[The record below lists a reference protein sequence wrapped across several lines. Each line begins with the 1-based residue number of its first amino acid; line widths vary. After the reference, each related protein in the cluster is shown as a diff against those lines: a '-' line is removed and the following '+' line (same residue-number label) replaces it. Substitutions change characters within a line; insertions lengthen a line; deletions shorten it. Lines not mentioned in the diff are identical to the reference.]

1 VSPPTAPIRI
11 GTRGSALALWQA
23 REVARRLAAA
33 GAASEIVVIRTTG
46 DRLGEAP
53 LAEAGGKRLFVKEIE
68 DALLAGTIDVAV
80 HSTKDLPVVLPDG
93 LVMGAF
99 LPRATPFDAIV
110 LPARRA
116 AVAKTLAAVSA
127 VLGATPRIGTSSIR
141 RITQLHRLLPG
152 ATFEA
157 IRGNV
162 DTRLKKLDLAPAD
175 GGLYDAIV
183 LACAGLER
191 VGFGDRISLA
201 LPITACVPA
210 PGQGAVGVER
220 RLDAPAGLAAVVASL
235 DDAAT
240 RAEVAAERI
249 VVEILE
255 GGCQAPIGALAR
267 AQADGTLELH
277 AAVTSLDGDELR
289 ALAFGT
295 MGDPLALGRKV
306 GAQLLADGAAE
317 LLARSAVEPRSQTE
331 RGET

>member
-1 VSPPTAPIRI
+1 VLPVRQATAP
-11 GTRGSALALWQA
+11 
-23 REVARRLAAA
+23 
-33 GAASEIVVIRTTG
+33 
-46 DRLGEAP
+46 
-53 LAEAGGKRLFVKEIE
+53 
-68 DALLAGTIDVAV
+68 
-80 HSTKDLPVVLPDG
+80 
-93 LVMGAF
+93 
-99 LPRATPFDAIV
+99 
-110 LPARRA
+110 
-116 AVAKTLAAVSA
+116 KTLAGVSA
-127 VLGATPRIGTSSIR
+127 ALGPTPRLGTSSIR

-162 DTRLKKLDLAPAD
+162 DTRLKKLDLAPEA

-220 RLDAPAGLAAVVASL
+220 RADAPAALASLVASL
-235 DDAAT
+235 DDVAT

-295 MGDPLALGRKV
+295 MDDPLALGRKV

-317 LLARSAVEPRSQTE
+317 LLARSAVE

>member
-1 VSPPTAPIRI
+1 MSAAVDPIRI

-23 REVARRLAAA
+23 REVARRLEAA
-33 GAASEIVVIRTTG
+33 GAIPPEIVVIRTSG

-80 HSTKDLPVVLPDG
+80 HSTKDLPVALPDG

-99 LPRATPFDAIV
+99 LPRATPWDALV
-110 LPARRA
+110 LPARHA
-116 AVAKTLAAVSA
+116 AVPKTLAGVSA
-127 VLGATPRIGTSSIR
+127 VLGTTPRIGTSSIR

-152 ATFEA
+152 ATFDA

-162 DTRLKKLDLAPAD
+162 DTRLRKLDVAPGD

-220 RLDAPAGLAAVVASL
+220 RADAPEALVALVAAL

-240 RAEVAAERI
+240 RAEVTAERI

-267 AQADGTLELH
+267 ASADGTLELH

-289 ALAFGT
+289 AMAFGT

-317 LLARSAVEPRSQTE
+317 LLARSEVE
-331 RGET
+331 RGDA

>member
-1 VSPPTAPIRI
+1 VTRPAAPIRI

-23 REVARRLAAA
+23 RDVARRLGDA
-33 GAASEIVVIRTTG
+33 GAATEIVVIRTTG

-68 DALLAGTIDVAV
+68 DALLAGTIDAAV

-99 LPRATPFDAIV
+99 LPRATPFDALV
-110 LPARRA
+110 LPARDRA
-116 AVAKTLAAVSA
+116 TPKTLAGVSA
-127 VLGATPRIGTSSIR
+127 VLGATPRLGTSSIR

-162 DTRLKKLDLAPAD
+162 DTRLKKLDVAPED
-175 GGLYDAIV
+175 GGRYDAIV

-191 VGFGDRISLA
+191 VGFADRISLA

-220 RLDAPAGLAAVVASL
+220 RADAPADLAAIVASL
-235 DDAAT
+235 DDPTT

-267 AQADGTLELH
+267 AHPDRTLELH

-289 ALAFGT
+289 VVSFGT
-295 MGDPLALGRKV
+295 MDDPLALGRKV
-306 GAQLLADGAAE
+306 GAQLLEDGAAE
-317 LLARSAVEPRSQTE
+317 LLARSAVE
-331 RGET
+331 RGEA

>member
-1 VSPPTAPIRI
+1 VSAPDQPIRI

-23 REVARRLAAA
+23 REVAARLAVA
-33 GAASEIVVIRTTG
+33 GASSEIVVIRTSG

-53 LAEAGGKRLFVKEIE
+53 LADAGGKRLFVKEIE
-68 DALLAGTIDVAV
+68 DALLAATIDIAV
-80 HSTKDLPVVLPDG
+80 HSTKDLPVVLPAG

-99 LPRATPFDAIV
+99 LPRATPWDALV
-110 LPARRA
+110 LPARLA
-116 AVAKTLAAVSA
+116 AVPKTLAGVSA
-127 VLGATPRIGTSSIR
+127 ALGATPRIGTSSIR
-141 RITQLHRLLPG
+141 RITQLHRVLPG

-162 DTRLKKLDLAPAD
+162 DTRLRKLDAAAAD

-210 PGQGAVGVER
+210 PGQGAIGIER
-220 RLDAPAGLAAVVASL
+220 REDAPPRLVALVASL
-235 DDAAT
+235 DDHAT

-267 AQADGTLELH
+267 ASADGTLELH

-289 ALAFGT
+289 AMAFGT
-295 MGDPLALGRKV
+295 MRDPLALGRKV

-317 LLARSAVEPRSQTE
+317 LLARSVVE
-331 RGET
+331 

>member
-1 VSPPTAPIRI
+1 MAAP
-11 GTRGSALALWQA
+11 
-23 REVARRLAAA
+23 
-33 GAASEIVVIRTTG
+33 EIVVIRTSG

-99 LPRATPFDAIV
+99 LPRAAPWDALV
-110 LPARRA
+110 LPARQA
-116 AVAKTLAAVSA
+116 AVPKTLAGVSA
-127 VLGATPRIGTSSIR
+127 ALGAAPRIGTSSIR

-152 ATFEA
+152 ATFEP

-162 DTRLKKLDLAPAD
+162 DTRLRKLDVAPED

-201 LPITACVPA
+201 LPLTACVPA

-220 RLDAPAGLAAVVASL
+220 REDAPEALATLVATL

-267 AQADGTLELH
+267 ARQDGTLELH

-289 ALAFGT
+289 A
-295 MGDPLALGRKV
+295 MALG
-306 GAQLLADGAAE
+306 
-317 LLARSAVEPRSQTE
+317 P
-331 RGET
+331 

>member
-1 VSPPTAPIRI
+1 VSAPDQPIRI

-23 REVARRLAAA
+23 REVARQLAAA
-33 GAASEIVVIRTTG
+33 GASSEIVVIRTSG

-53 LAEAGGKRLFVKEIE
+53 LADAGGKRLFVKEIE
-68 DALLAGTIDVAV
+68 DALLAGAIDVAV
-80 HSTKDLPVVLPDG
+80 HSTKDLPVVLPEG

-99 LPRATPFDAIV
+99 LPRATPWDALV
-110 LPARRA
+110 LPARLA
-116 AVAKTLAAVSA
+116 AVPKTIAAVSA
-127 VLGATPRIGTSSIR
+127 ALGATPRIGTSSIR
-141 RITQLHRLLPG
+141 RITQLHRVLPG

-162 DTRLKKLDLAPAD
+162 DTRLRKLDAAGD
-175 GGLYDAIV
+175 DGLYDVIV

-191 VGFGDRISLA
+191 VGFADRISLA

-220 RLDAPAGLAAVVASL
+220 RADAPAALAAFVAAL
-235 DDAAT
+235 DHPPT

-267 AQADGTLELH
+267 ASADGTLELH
-277 AAVTSLDGDELR
+277 AAVTSFDGDELR
-289 ALAFGT
+289 AMAFGT
-295 MGDPLALGRKV
+295 MHDPLALGRKV

-317 LLARSAVEPRSQTE
+317 LLARSAVE
-331 RGET
+331 RGEA

>member
-1 VSPPTAPIRI
+1 MSALGRPLRI
-11 GTRGSALALWQA
+11 GTRGSVLALWQA
-23 REVARRLAAA
+23 REVARRLEAA
-33 GAASEIVVIRTTG
+33 GEASEIAVIRTSG
-46 DRLGEAP
+46 DRLSEVA
-53 LAEAGGKRLFVKEIE
+53 LAAAGGKRLFVKEIE
-68 DALLAGTIDVAV
+68 DALLDGTVDLAV

-93 LVMGAF
+93 LAMGAF
-99 LPRATPFDAIV
+99 LPRAAPWDALV
-110 LPARRA
+110 LPARHA
-116 AVAKTLAAVSA
+116 GVPKTLAAVSA
-127 VLGATPRIGTSSIR
+127 VLGAAPRLGTSSIR

-152 ATFEA
+152 ATFEP

-162 DTRLKKLDLAPAD
+162 DTRLRKLDTPREA
-175 GGLYDAIV
+175 GGRYDAIV

-191 VGFGDRISLA
+191 VGLGDRISLA
-201 LPITACVPA
+201 LPLTACVPA

-220 RLDAPAGLAAVVASL
+220 RADAAPALAAVIDGL

-267 AQADGTLELH
+267 AAADGSLELH

-289 ALAFGT
+289 AMAFGT
-295 MGDPLALGRKV
+295 VSDPLALGRKV

-317 LLARSAVEPRSQTE
+317 LLARSVVERE
-331 RGET
+331 DA